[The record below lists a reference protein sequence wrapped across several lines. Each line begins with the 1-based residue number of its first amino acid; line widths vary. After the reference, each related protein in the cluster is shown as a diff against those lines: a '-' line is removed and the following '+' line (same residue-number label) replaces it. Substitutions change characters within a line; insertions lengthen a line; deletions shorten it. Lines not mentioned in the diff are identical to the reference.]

1 MYIVKLTPQQLSTLS
16 LILTY
21 GFADMNYCRDVD
33 SEMMQLV
40 AADYFKIKEA
50 ILNAEVKT
58 E

>member
-1 MYIVKLTPQQLSTLS
+1 MYTVKLTPQQLSALS
-16 LILTY
+16 VILTY
-21 GFADMNYCRDVD
+21 GYVDMQYCRDVD

-50 ILNAEVKT
+50 ILNAEVET